1 MGAAMEFKKPLPEE
15 EQIKLFEELKKNDDP
30 IIREKLIL
38 HNLRLVQ
45 WVALKYYKPGKNE
58 LNDLFQ
64 QGVLGLMEAIEQ
76 YDPEKGTFANYAIWW
91 IKNYSIKGL
100 DAERLIRIP
109 IYLKEKVN
117 SVIKVRNNLIQKL
130 GREPTEYDVSKA
142 TGLGLED
149 TRKLLNI
156 INKPISLNT
165 PIGEEG
171 EGLTLEDTIPD
182 DRYNLEEIEDR
193 LFREQLLKEIK
204 AALTDEQYQIIVMRY
219 GFNCEPITL
228 KAIGERLEL
237 TTYKVVHQEG
247 KALWRLR
254 KLRYFMDLKK
264 ELYEESEDN
273 TIYYRSPNYGRG
285 ESALRVDDAAIKRV
299 EKGAK
304 IDDYIKEKLKEL
316 LDAAR

>member
-1 MGAAMEFKKPLPEE
+1 M
-15 EQIKLFEELKKNDDP
+15 
-30 IIREKLIL
+30 
-38 HNLRLVQ
+38 
-45 WVALKYYKPGKNE
+45 
-58 LNDLFQ
+58 
-64 QGVLGLMEAIEQ
+64 
-76 YDPEKGTFANYAIWW
+76 
-91 IKNYSIKGL
+91 
-100 DAERLIRIP
+100 
-109 IYLKEKVN
+109 
-117 SVIKVRNNLIQKL
+117 
-130 GREPTEYDVSKA
+130 
-142 TGLGLED
+142 
-149 TRKLLNI
+149 
-156 INKPISLNT
+156 
-165 PIGEEG
+165 
-171 EGLTLEDTIPD
+171 
-182 DRYNLEEIEDR
+182 
-193 LFREQLLKEIK
+193 FREQLLKEIK